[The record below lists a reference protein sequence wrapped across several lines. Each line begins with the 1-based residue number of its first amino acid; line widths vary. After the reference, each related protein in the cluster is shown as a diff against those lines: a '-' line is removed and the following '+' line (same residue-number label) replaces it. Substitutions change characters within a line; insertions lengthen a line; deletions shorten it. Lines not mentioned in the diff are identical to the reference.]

1 MKKTNNKS
9 KVLLITLLTAVVAT
23 TAIKTLEYI
32 FGPVTVFAAAVCMLP
47 ILAIYISVIKTN

>member
-23 TAIKTLEYI
+23 TAIKALEYI